1 MRIYWGLSPLYRFF
15 SGNRQ
20 FPARAAGKQ
29 ASIARWRAVGE
40 RKREKRE
47 ICRPCRENAKFG
59 RFSRDGG
66 GGGFRPG
73 EKKTAPVTRAPCCGQ
88 KKAGS
93 VLLSHLS
100 AVSSAKGCLTSV
112 FGTGTGISTSL
123 WPPAFINCVSA
134 GAYGA
139 RRSSKILEE
148 GILSNENDNM
158 AKPHDLLVLLG

>member
-1 MRIYWGLSPLYRFF
+1 MPRIAPRIVRTRLFHEKRVVCPPRVFGASRRPLFASR
-15 SGNRQ
+15 R
-20 FPARAAGKQ
+20 PAALRTKKNAPESFRGGSAGK
-29 ASIARWRAVGE
+29 
-40 RKREKRE
+40 
-47 ICRPCRENAKFG
+47 
-59 RFSRDGG
+59 
-66 GGGFRPG
+66 
-73 EKKTAPVTRAPCCGQ
+73 